1 MKVLPKHRSI
11 TKAAKIDPHASDSPG
26 EAQGGVRGPACQA
39 MPPRLSREAGPR
51 IPGAGCPATGTHQ
64 RLPLIKPLRASTP
77 ALCAPRRPSVGRTLQ
92 GGGRVGCVRLSSPAS
107 PGSDLAASS
116 FLMASGSGEGQCKA
130 RGLRRRLDTGV
141 VLAETRNGGSTCSGT
156 PSHPQPPQTSPPQ
169 APTARLP
176 AMDTEKPEPSA
187 RGGGLVVPA
196 GAPVVRAP
204 PPPSSVRTAG
214 LSS

>member
-1 MKVLPKHRSI
+1 M
-11 TKAAKIDPHASDSPG
+11 
-26 EAQGGVRGPACQA
+26 
-39 MPPRLSREAGPR
+39 
-51 IPGAGCPATGTHQ
+51 
-64 RLPLIKPLRASTP
+64 
-77 ALCAPRRPSVGRTLQ
+77 
-92 GGGRVGCVRLSSPAS
+92 RLSSPAS